1 VTRPEAAGSFVPIW
15 DGIYPHLRDVP
26 ADGSSYDDERRIGEM
41 LRFAQG
47 ALAKQRTGTDPGLWH
62 DALAV
67 LAGGIAAE
75 RGAVDVLDVGGALGT
90 AYIHLLATLP
100 SSARI
105 GFRIIDQEK
114 MCAAG
119 RQLFA
124 GDPRIAFD
132 TSLDG
137 QRGVPDVVYAN
148 SVLPYVEDYAGFLR
162 RLADLGARDML
173 IGRLAGGSYPT
184 YATRQLNLAGQVLPY
199 WFHNTDEVKD
209 ILRMS
214 GYVVV
219 YEGLTGPDY
228 DQRNFP
234 ASHRVG
240 RMRNL
245 LFRRQGGA

>member
-1 VTRPEAAGSFVPIW
+1 MPTW

-41 LRFAQG
+41 LRFAQD
-47 ALAKQRTGTDPGLWH
+47 ALAKQRAGTDPALWH

-67 LAGGIAAE
+67 LAGRIAAE
-75 RGAVDVLDVGGALGT
+75 RGVVEVLDVGGALGT

-100 SSARI
+100 PSARI
-105 GFRIIDQEK
+105 RFRIVDQEK

-119 RQLFA
+119 RRLFA
-124 GDPRIAFD
+124 DDPRISFD

-137 QRGVPDVVYAN
+137 QCGAPDVVYAN
-148 SVLPYVEDYAGFLR
+148 SVLPYIEDYARFLR
-162 RLADLGARDML
+162 KLADIGARDML
-173 IGRLAGGSYPT
+173 IARLAGGSYPT

-199 WFHNTDEVKD
+199 WFHNVDEVKD
-209 ILRMS
+209 ILGTS
-214 GYVVV
+214 GYAVA

-245 LFRRQGGA
+245 LFHRRDGA

>member
-1 VTRPEAAGSFVPIW
+1 MNCPAAAEAFVPTW
-15 DGIYPHLRDVP
+15 DGVYPRLRDVP

-41 LRFAQG
+41 RRFARS
-47 ALAKQRTGTDPGLWH
+47 ALAMQRAGTDPGLWH

-67 LAGGIAAE
+67 LAGVIAAE
-75 RGAVDVLDVGGALGT
+75 RGAVEVLDVGGALGT

-100 SSARI
+100 SFVRI
-105 GFRIIDQEK
+105 RVSVIDQEK

-119 RQLFA
+119 RELFA
-124 GDPRIAFD
+124 DDARITFD

-137 QRGVPDVVYAN
+137 QRGAPDIVYAN

-162 RLADLGARDML
+162 KFAALGARHLL
-173 IGRLAGGSYPT
+173 IARLAGGSYPT

-199 WFHNTDEVKD
+199 WFHNTEEVKG
-209 ILRMS
+209 ILRNS
-214 GYVVV
+214 GYELA

-245 LFRRQGGA
+245 LFRRQDGA